1 MPWRLGAPAL
11 HSVDDAR
18 LWQNEAGEL
27 LAFAAWQVPWAV
39 LDYVIRSG
47 PELAAVEDALFT
59 WAAERFNELDRQR
72 GHPLPYWIEARD
84 DDIERLAAIARH
96 GYTLDDDVGY
106 VYLRRSLASLIPP
119 AAPPP
124 GFTIRPLAGATEVD
138 AYVALH
144 RAAFASTAMTA
155 DWRARTLRMPQY
167 VPALDLVAVAADGAL
182 ASFCVCWLDAARRL
196 GQIEPLG
203 VHPTYQ
209 RHGLGRALLLEA
221 FARLRAHGATTVIVE
236 TESDRLPARQA
247 YAAAGFEI
255 AHRVA
260 RKGRSFA

>member
-1 MPWRLGAPAL
+1 MPIIMLPSAGEPDLPRIAALLRAAPPTTRHLVDMPWRLGAPAL
-11 HSVDDAR
+11 QSADDAR

-27 LAFAAWQVPWAV
+27 LAFAAWQVPWVV
-39 LDYVIRSG
+39 LDCVIRSG

-96 GYTLDDDVGY
+96 GYSLDDDVGY
-106 VYLRRSLASLIPP
+106 VHLRRSLASPIPP

-124 GFTIRPLAGATEVD
+124 GFTIRPLTPASEVD

-167 VPALDLVAVAADGAL
+167 VPRSISWQSPPMARSPRSASAGWTPPGGLV
-182 ASFCVCWLDAARRL
+182 
-196 GQIEPLG
+196 
-203 VHPTYQ
+203 
-209 RHGLGRALLLEA
+209 
-221 FARLRAHGATTVIVE
+221 
-236 TESDRLPARQA
+236 
-247 YAAAGFEI
+247 
-255 AHRVA
+255 
-260 RKGRSFA
+260 RSSR